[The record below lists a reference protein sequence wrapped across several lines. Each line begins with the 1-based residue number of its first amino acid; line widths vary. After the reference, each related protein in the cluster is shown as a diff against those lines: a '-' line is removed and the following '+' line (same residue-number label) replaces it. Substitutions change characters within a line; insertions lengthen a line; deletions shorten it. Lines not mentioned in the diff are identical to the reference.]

1 MLKVRWHFRN
11 LNHLIT
17 ITWGG
22 GLQSQTKWAGHW
34 LLVCSSVSGLMWGGP
49 PKIQIQSK
57 NFTSIF
63 IPFYIPDF
71 RHQRFLFSLFIFNR
85 SWLQKHSETIS
96 LMIRHFSSPSF
107 GIVRHCWVENLLHCT
122 VLTTRFM
129 ICAKHTLFLAS
140 TARDITG
147 SGTNIGS

>member
-1 MLKVRWHFRN
+1 MPKVRWHFCN

-17 ITWGG
+17 ITCREG
-22 GLQSQTKWAGHW
+22 SSERKSAGHW
-34 LLVCSSVSGLMWGGP
+34 QLVCSSVSRLMRGGP

-63 IPFYIPDF
+63 IPFYTQDF
-71 RHQRFLFSLFIFNR
+71 RHQHFLFSLFNFNR

-107 GIVRHCWVENLLHCT
+107 DRVRHSWVQNLLHCI
-122 VLTTRFM
+122 VLNTKFM